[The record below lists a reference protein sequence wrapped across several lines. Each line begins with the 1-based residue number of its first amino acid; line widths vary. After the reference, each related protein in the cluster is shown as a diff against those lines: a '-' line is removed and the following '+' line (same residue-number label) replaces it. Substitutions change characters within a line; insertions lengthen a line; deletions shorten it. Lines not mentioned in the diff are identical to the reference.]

1 MYLIRS
7 KGFSLIEV
15 LISLLL
21 ISFILLGLD
30 AIQIYSLKQA
40 RIAYYFSIA
49 SHQINNMTERL
60 ITLQHH
66 ADLTEQIALWN
77 RENSA
82 VLPNSLGTVSGAF
95 PHYIITLNWGNGS
108 QHCER
113 NRIGET
119 GCLIETQ

>member
-15 LISLLL
+15 LVSLLL

-30 AIQIYSLKQA
+30 AMQIYSLKQA
-40 RIAYYFSIA
+40 RISYYFSIA

-60 ITLQHH
+60 ITLQRH
-66 ADLTEQIALWN
+66 ADLAEQIALWN

-82 VLPNSLGTVSGAF
+82 VLPNSQGTISGTF
-95 PHYIITLNWGNGS
+95 PHYIITLNWGDGS
-108 QHCER
+108 HHCEI
-113 NRIGET
+113 NRVGEA
-119 GCLIETQ
+119 GCLIETL